1 MIVNFRKIV
10 RKTDRK
16 VLPGKN
22 ADKLQ
27 TQNRQNRLYKKKI
40 LKIQPKG

>member
-22 ADKLQ
+22 VDKFQ
-27 TQNRQNRLYKKKI
+27 TQNRQNRLYKKKY
-40 LKIQPKG
+40 